1 MANVATEFLSRF
13 AAGDV
18 TGALEL
24 TTDDFRWTV
33 GGKPGGGFALAG
45 TYDQAGYLE
54 MLGRA
59 AASLPAG
66 PQIEVI
72 SVTEAAER
80 AVVETH
86 VVGTSADGVEY
97 DNRVVC
103 VFDFDGSKIA
113 AVREYLDTIHAAEV
127 FTR

>member
-1 MANVATEFLSRF
+1 MTDVATEFLARLGTGD
-13 AAGDV
+13 AAG
-18 TGALEL
+18 AMQL
-24 TTDDFRWTV
+24 TTDDFHWTV

-45 TYDQAGYLE
+45 TYDRAGYLE

-66 PQIEVI
+66 PRIEVV
-72 SVTEAAER
+72 SATQTEER

-86 VVGTSADGVEY
+86 VVGVSADGVDY

-103 VFDFDGSKIA
+103 VFELSGGKIA
-113 AVREYLDTIHAAEV
+113 AVREYLDTIHAAAV